1 METKKTELVAACGLY
16 CGACGRYK
24 KGRCAGC
31 RDNVKATWCGIRRCC
46 TEKNYNSCAECTEFT
61 DLKKCKKFNN
71 IPGKIIGFLT
81 GSDRFAC
88 IYRIKEIG
96 YEPFVIEMDS
106 KGLQA
111 IKKTKR

>member
-1 METKKTELVAACGLY
+1 MEPQSLKPVAACGLY

-24 KGRCAGC
+24 KGKCPGC
-31 RDNVKATWCGIRRCC
+31 RGYEKATWCGIRSCC
-46 TEKNYNSCAECTEFT
+46 IEKNYNSCADCTEFA

-71 IPGKIIGFLT
+71 LPGKIIGFFT

-88 IYRIKEIG
+88 IYRIREIG
-96 YEPFVIEMDS
+96 HESFAIEMDK

-111 IKKTKR
+111 IKRTKR